1 MDLYRP
7 ILEKAL
13 FPAFEAVRGRP
24 TVPLLRYLRG
34 TQRWSFDA
42 LQDLQ
47 GGLLRR
53 LIRHAYTHTAYFRRV
68 LDERGLSPIDFAH
81 PDDLRHLPLLDR
93 DLARE
98 SFEARQASAP
108 PRWVI
113 KKATSGTTGTPVV
126 VKYNAESRHWRD
138 ATRWRGYGWGGYEI
152 GMRAL
157 HYWGDPPA
165 SDSWLKRQK
174 QAIDRRLKRDLYLDC
189 IERSDAA
196 LAHTAREIER
206 FRPQVIVAYA
216 AGAAALARFVNARGL
231 RTWGD
236 IPVIVGA
243 ERLWPHDRAEIGQA
257 FGPAFETYGCREVML
272 IASEC
277 EAHDGMH
284 TSMENLIVEVL
295 VREPDGSVRAAR
307 PGESGEVAITD
318 LHNLAC
324 PMIRY
329 VTGDVTTVHA
339 STSVCACGRG
349 LGRIG
354 TIEGRVTETLHD
366 GYGNA
371 VGGLVFN
378 VLIGVLDHVARNF
391 QVVQKVDRSVVM
403 RVVPNV
409 GDRLPEREL
418 RAIHDF
424 AAKYLP
430 ATPFH
435 IEYVD
440 KIPLTRAGKRKI
452 VIVEKP
458 GESAFVSTEP
468 GAADE
473 AACELVTAGGQPATA
488 RAIPATM

>member
-34 TQRWSFDA
+34 SEHASLDELR
-42 LQDLQ
+42 DLQ

-53 LIRHAYTHTAYFRRV
+53 LLRHAHAHTEYYRTL
-68 LDERGLSPIDFAH
+68 LDNRGLHPTDFH
-81 PDDLRHLPLLDR
+81 DVSDLGRLPLLDR
-93 DLARE
+93 DLVRE
-98 SFEARQASAP
+98 TFEARTASAP
-108 PRWVI
+108 PHWVI

-138 ATRWRGYGWGGYEI
+138 ATRWRGYGWAGYQI

-165 SDSWLKRQK
+165 SDSWVKRQK
-174 QAIDRRLKRDLYLDC
+174 LALDRALKRDLYLDC
-189 IERSDAA
+189 IQRSDEA
-196 LAHTAREIER
+196 LGHTVREIER
-206 FRPQVIVAYA
+206 FEPQVIVAYA
-216 AGAAALARFVNARGL
+216 AGAAALARFVNGRGL
-231 RTWGD
+231 RTWAD

-243 ERLWPHDRAEIGQA
+243 ERLWPHDRAEIAAA

-272 IASEC
+272 IGAEC

-284 TSMENLIVEVL
+284 TSMENLIVEIV
-295 VREPDGSVRAAR
+295 VREPDGGIRAAR

-329 VTGDVTTVHA
+329 ITGDVAVAHA
-339 STSVCACGRG
+339 ETRCACGRG
-349 LGRIG
+349 LAKIG
-354 TIEGRVTETLHD
+354 AIEGRVTETLRD
-366 GYGNA
+366 GHGNA

-391 QVVQKVDRSVVM
+391 QVVQKLDGSVVM
-403 RVVPNV
+403 KVVPNL
-409 GDRLPEREL
+409 GDRLPERES
-418 RAIHDF
+418 RAVHDF
-424 AAKYLP
+424 AAKYLRD
-430 ATPFH
+430 TKFTV
-435 IEYVD
+435 EYVD
-440 KIPLTRAGKRKI
+440 KIPLTRAGKRK
-452 VIVEKP
+452 VVVVEKP
-458 GESAFVSTEP
+458 P
-468 GAADE
+468 E
-473 AACELVTAGGQPATA
+473 AAAS
-488 RAIPATM
+488 